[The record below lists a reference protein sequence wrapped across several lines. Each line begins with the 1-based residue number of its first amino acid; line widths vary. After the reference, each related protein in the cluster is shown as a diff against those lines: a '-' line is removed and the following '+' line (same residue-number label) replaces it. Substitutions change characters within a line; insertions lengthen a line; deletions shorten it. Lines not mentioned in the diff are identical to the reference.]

1 MSRKIIRILNGMVS
15 IASNDG
21 TFFNIPISEL
31 NFEPKIGDEVQ
42 CFKNGEKIIVFKKS
56 SSDQSASLPPL
67 RNNQN
72 VPEQNNFD
80 DKPKKKKSNTFFVL
94 LTVVVLLVA
103 GGVGAYL
110 YFDFGRT
117 GTMIDPRDGK
127 KYKTVRIGSQIWMA
141 ENLNYA
147 GKNSFCYDNDPKNC
161 AEYGRLYT
169 WYVAMKAC
177 PTGWH
182 LPSSNEWITLE
193 RFVAKSRFGGNTD
206 SVGYAL
212 KSTKGWFGFGNGSDA
227 VKFGALPAGYRY
239 NGRRYSDVLK
249 ETYFWSSTESFFE
262 FIPDID
268 IGKTNAETRY
278 LKAIGTGLY
287 SLGAFKSSANSVRCV
302 KDD

>member
-1 MSRKIIRILNGMVS
+1 MSYKIIRILNGTVS
-15 IASNDG
+15 IASSDG

-31 NFEPKIGDEVQ
+31 NFEPKVGDEVQ
-42 CFKNGEKIIVFKKS
+42 CFKKGEKVIVFKKFS
-56 SSDQSASLPPL
+56 SAQSTSLPPL

-72 VPEQNNFD
+72 VLVQNIFD
-80 DKPKKKKSNTFFVL
+80 DEPPKKSNAFFIL
-94 LTVVVLLVA
+94 LAVVVLLVA

-127 KYKTVRIGSQIWMA
+127 KYKTVRIGSQTWMA

-212 KSTKGWFGFGNGSDA
+212 KSTKGWFAFGNGSDA
-227 VKFGALPAGYRY
+227 VKFEALPAGGRVAGRSYKVLYDAIFWGYGTSDAFYVDLNY
-239 NGRRYSDVLK
+239 NRTDLWGGGEDKNVAL
-249 ETYFWSSTESFFE
+249 
-262 FIPDID
+262 
-268 IGKTNAETRY
+268 
-278 LKAIGTGLY
+278 
-287 SLGAFKSSANSVRCV
+287 SVRCI